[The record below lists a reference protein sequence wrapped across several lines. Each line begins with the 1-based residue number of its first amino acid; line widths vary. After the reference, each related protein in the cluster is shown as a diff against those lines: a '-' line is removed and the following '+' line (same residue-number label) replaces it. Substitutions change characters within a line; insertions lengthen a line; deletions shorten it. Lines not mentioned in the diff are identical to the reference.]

1 MNQRHY
7 SIIFNTTTGA
17 RRSIRINNP
26 NPDLLREDIA
36 AAVDVIIDND
46 VFDQTDNGSLSY
58 LNRMELTVI
67 ERTAVL

>member
-7 SIIFNTTTGA
+7 SIVFNTTTGA

-26 NPDLLREDIA
+26 NPDLPREDIA
-36 AAVDVIIDND
+36 DAVEMIIDND
-46 VFDQTDNGSLSY
+46 VFDQTINGGLSH
-58 LNRMELTVI
+58 LNRMELTVV